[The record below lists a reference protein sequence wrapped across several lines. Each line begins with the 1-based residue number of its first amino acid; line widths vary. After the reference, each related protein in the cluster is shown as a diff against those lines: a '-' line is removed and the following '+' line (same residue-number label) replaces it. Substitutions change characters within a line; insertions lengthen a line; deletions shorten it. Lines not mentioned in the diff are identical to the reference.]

1 MLLKAKYN
9 PAMQLSANSVFLSN
23 THWTIFTVI
32 ISLFKVFVSFFNF
45 DHLYFLSKSSS
56 SSKF

>member
-1 MLLKAKYN
+1 MLLKVKYN
-9 PAMQLSANSVFLSN
+9 PAMQLSTDSVFLSN

-32 ISLFKVFVSFFNF
+32 ICLFKFVSFFNF